1 MYGTGLAKPGLL
13 INTTYDARIKKDNNT
28 QSNDDEENNNNNNN
42 NIIDSAYTKKKD
54 VNDGI
59 TAWPIAVQMQVN

>member
-13 INTTYDARIKKDNNT
+13 INTTYDTRIKKDNNNNT
-28 QSNDDEENNNNNNN
+28 QSNDDEENNNN

-54 VNDGI
+54 VNDGN
-59 TAWPIAVQMQVN
+59 TAWPIAVLCK